1 MLVFCTY
8 RADPNFHFYPL
19 IVTPLEERLPTS
31 NSFSASDFTR
41 WFLLLSF

>member
-19 IVTPLEERLPTS
+19 IVTSLEESLPTS
-31 NSFSASDFTR
+31 NSFSVSDFTK